1 MRIWKATFM
10 FALMGAVAATLG
22 CGEDT
27 TAPAATRGEVATEA
41 PSEAPAETP
50 AEPAP
55 AATDAAAEAANAG
68 PKDGEL
74 ALPANYKDWPVFL
87 QNIQKTDTKQIRD
100 IYINGAAQ
108 GVAAGQ
114 PLPPGSV
121 LVMEIYGAKVD
132 EAGAAVVGENGEMER
147 AGLSKIFVM
156 GKGPGWQGGEPDN
169 GGWVY
174 AAYTADGRPDDT
186 AAYNTCRT
194 CHLPQQGDDYVFRL
208 GEYIAARDGGESSGE

>member
-10 FALMGAVAATLG
+10 FALLGAVAAPLG

-41 PSEAPAETP
+41 PADTP
-50 AEPAP
+50 AVPPAP
-55 AATDAAAEAANAG
+55 EPTDAAAEAANAG

-74 ALPANYKDWPVFL
+74 ALPAGYKEWPVFL
-87 QNIQKTDTKQIRD
+87 QGVQRTDVKQIRD

-108 GVAAGQ
+108 AVAAGE

-132 EAGAAVVGENGEMER
+132 DAGEAVLGESGEMER
-147 AGLSKIFVM
+147 AGLSKVFVM
-156 GKGPGWQGGEPDN
+156 GKGPGWQGGAPEN
-169 GGWVY
+169 GEWVY
-174 AAYTADGRPDDT
+174 AAYNADGLPDDT
-186 AAYNTCRT
+186 AVYATCRS
-194 CHLPQQGDDYVFRL
+194 CHVPQQGDDFVFRL